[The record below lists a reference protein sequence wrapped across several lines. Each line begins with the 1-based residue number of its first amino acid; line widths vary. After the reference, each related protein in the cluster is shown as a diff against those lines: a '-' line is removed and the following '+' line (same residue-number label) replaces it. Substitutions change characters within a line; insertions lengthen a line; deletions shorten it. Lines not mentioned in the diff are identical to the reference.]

1 MDPGSSAMTSSDMG
15 CGGGVPATST
25 SDMWLPTTGKQ
36 KLISVFI
43 NRLKAK
49 STKLRLLLIVRYD
62 AKVGL
67 IYLSNTISDKSNTK
81 MN

>member
-1 MDPGSSAMTSSDMG
+1 MDPGSSAMTSSDMV
-15 CGGGVPATST
+15 CGDGVPATST

-43 NRLKAK
+43 NCLKAK
-49 STKLRLLLIVRYD
+49 STKS
-62 AKVGL
+62 L